1 MKARVIGANL
11 IVSIKGFYREKSTL
25 FFTIAFPILLIL
37 LFGAIF
43 SNQDNATFDLYIQD
57 MDHTQASANL
67 TKALELNGTFII
79 HKVDSNITD
88 TAKFAKDNKINLV
101 LVIKPGYEKAWKQRL
116 PSYDPV
122 NHTTLPPANPNAN
135 ITIIYIYDPS
145 SSSANTKIQILNSV
159 FSGMNQKFAAVSPFF
174 YSKQQS
180 FLLVKYRYIEFFTPG
195 IIAMSVMTS
204 SLFGTVNVNAELR
217 QKGVLRKL
225 STTPITRA
233 EWILSNIL
241 YQFILA
247 LISTMAILLVAYGV
261 FNVSLSINAWLLI
274 FIILDVFAFAG
285 IGMLLTRFA
294 REAESAYAAANAI
307 MFPMMFLSGSFFPL
321 EMMPS
326 FLKTVAQVLPLY
338 YVNEGLRTTMVFQ
351 DNVLALTYAAVIGIF
366 ALVVFIV
373 GIFVTSWKE
382 GD

>member
-1 MKARVIGANL
+1 
-11 IVSIKGFYREKSTL
+11 
-25 FFTIAFPILLIL
+25 
-37 LFGAIF
+37 
-43 SNQDNATFDLYIQD
+43 
-57 MDHTQASANL
+57 
-67 TKALELNGTFII
+67 
-79 HKVDSNITD
+79 
-88 TAKFAKDNKINLV
+88 
-101 LVIKPGYEKAWKQRL
+101 
-116 PSYDPV
+116 
-122 NHTTLPPANPNAN
+122 
-135 ITIIYIYDPS
+135 
-145 SSSANTKIQILNSV
+145 
-159 FSGMNQKFAAVSPFF
+159 MNQKFAAVSPFF